1 MKLALCLGLLQLR
14 IIQLAMCSV
23 SSSGTGDNQAPGPC
37 FTVNSAWLILA
48 DMSNQPIRVAVVEDD
63 GEIRQLLRNM
73 LMRAERLQV
82 VGSYPDADTF
92 LADLDRIAADVVLMD
107 IGLPGMNGI
116 ECVRQAKPLRL
127 ATQYLMSTV
136 FESPAYIHQ
145 ALCVGATGY
154 LLKNAEP
161 EEIIAAVHDIH
172 AGGSPMSPP
181 IARLVVASF
190 QQQAQREI
198 QDHLLTEREKT
209 VLDQLANGLMYKE
222 IAARAGISTETVRKH
237 VRNIYEKLHVNSRM
251 EAVRK
256 VYPGR

>member
-1 MKLALCLGLLQLR
+1 MAAR
-14 IIQLAMCSV
+14 M
-23 SSSGTGDNQAPGPC
+23 
-37 FTVNSAWLILA
+37 
-48 DMSNQPIRVAVVEDD
+48 IRVAVVEDD
-63 GEIRQLLRNM
+63 SEIRQLLRDM
-73 LMRAERLQV
+73 LMRADGLQV
-82 VGSYPDADTF
+82 VGTYPDADAY
-92 LADLDRIAADVVLMD
+92 LADLERVLPDVVLMD
-107 IGLPGMNGI
+107 IGLPGMDGI
-116 ECVRQAKPLRL
+116 ACVRLAKPRHP

-145 ALCVGATGY
+145 ALCMGATGY

-190 QQQAQREI
+190 QQQARQEI
-198 QDHLLTEREKT
+198 HDHLLTDREKT
-209 VLDQLANGLMYKE
+209 VLDQLANGAMYKE
-222 IAARAGISTETVRKH
+222 IAAKAGISTETVRKH
-237 VRNIYEKLHVNSRM
+237 VRNIYEKLQVSSRM

>member
-1 MKLALCLGLLQLR
+1 MAAKA
-14 IIQLAMCSV
+14 
-23 SSSGTGDNQAPGPC
+23 
-37 FTVNSAWLILA
+37 
-48 DMSNQPIRVAVVEDD
+48 IRVAVVEDD
-63 GEIRQLLRNM
+63 GEIRQLLRSM
-73 LMRAERLQV
+73 LMRAEQLQV
-82 VGSYPDADTF
+82 VGTYPEADAY
-92 LADLDRIAADVVLMD
+92 LEALERILPDVVLMD

-116 ECVRQAKPLRL
+116 ECVRQAKPRL
-127 ATQYLMSTV
+127 PSVQYLMSTV

-161 EEIIAAVHDIH
+161 EEIIAAVRDIH

-190 QQQAQREI
+190 QHQSERDI
-198 QDHLLTEREKT
+198 QDHLLTEREKG
-209 VLDQLANGLMYKE
+209 VLDPLANGLVYKE
-222 IAARAGISTETVRKH
+222 IAAKAGISTETVRKK
-237 VRNIYEKLHVNSRM
+237 VRNIYEKLQVKSRM

>member
-1 MKLALCLGLLQLR
+1 
-14 IIQLAMCSV
+14 
-23 SSSGTGDNQAPGPC
+23 
-37 FTVNSAWLILA
+37 
-48 DMSNQPIRVAVVEDD
+48 MSPKPIRVAIVEDD
-63 GEIRQLLRNM
+63 SEIRQLLHNL
-73 LMRAERLQV
+73 LMRAEQLQV

-92 LADLDRIAADVVLMD
+92 LADRERVNPDVVLMD

-116 ECVRQAKPLRL
+116 ECVRLAKPQGL

-136 FESPAYIHQ
+136 FESPAYIHE
-145 ALCVGATGY
+145 ALCAGATGY

-172 AGGSPMSPP
+172 VGGSPMSPP

-190 QQQAQREI
+190 QKQATQAI

-222 IAARAGISTETVRKH
+222 IAAKADISTETVRTH
-237 VRNIYEKLHVNSRM
+237 VRNIYEKLQVNSRH

-256 VYPGR
+256 VYPGRN

>member
-1 MKLALCLGLLQLR
+1 M
-14 IIQLAMCSV
+14 
-23 SSSGTGDNQAPGPC
+23 
-37 FTVNSAWLILA
+37 SAR
-48 DMSNQPIRVAVVEDD
+48 PIRVAVVEDD
-63 GEIRQLLRNM
+63 SEIRQLLRNM
-73 LMRAERLQV
+73 LMRADDLQV
-82 VGSYPDADTF
+82 VGTYPDADAY
-92 LADLDRIAADVVLMD
+92 LADMERTAPDVVLMD
-107 IGLPGMNGI
+107 VGLPGMNGI
-116 ECVRQAKPLRL
+116 ECVRKAKPLHP

-145 ALCVGATGY
+145 ALCAGATGY
-154 LLKNAEP
+154 LVKNAEP

-190 QQQAQREI
+190 QQQAKQDI

-222 IAARAGISTETVRKH
+222 IAVKAGISTETVRKH
-237 VRNIYEKLHVNSRM
+237 VRNIYEKLQVGSRM

-256 VYPGR
+256 VYPGQVGR

>member
-1 MKLALCLGLLQLR
+1 M
-14 IIQLAMCSV
+14 
-23 SSSGTGDNQAPGPC
+23 
-37 FTVNSAWLILA
+37 SA
-48 DMSNQPIRVAVVEDD
+48 SPIRVAVVEDD
-63 GEIRQLLRNM
+63 SEIRQLLRNM
-73 LMRAERLQV
+73 LMRADGFHV
-82 VGSYPDADTF
+82 VGTYPDADAY
-92 LADLDRIAADVVLMD
+92 LADLERVTPDVVLMD

-116 ECVRQAKPLRL
+116 DCVRQAKPLHA

-145 ALCVGATGY
+145 ALCAGATGY
-154 LLKNAEP
+154 LIKNAEP
-161 EEIIAAVHDIH
+161 EEIIAAVRDIH

-190 QQQAQREI
+190 QQQARREVR
-198 QDHLLTEREKT
+198 DHLLTEREKT

-222 IAARAGISTETVRKH
+222 IAIKAGISTETVRKH
-237 VRNIYEKLHVNSRM
+237 VRNIYEKLQVSSRM